1 MISCAVIV
9 TSTAFRNDSISN
21 RPSLSAN
28 FIRFSEARLHAES
41 SRNMY
46 SEQGLE
52 ALIGAVFF
60 DVCQRLIVVSYCIP
74 GSPQMYADSEIMR
87 IMSRALQVSTGS
99 PVTTERVL
107 QSPSLTTACMNSSVT
122 RTLWFAF
129 WKKMDE

>member
-21 RPSLSAN
+21 LPSLSAN
-28 FIRFSEARLHAES
+28 FIRLSDARLQAES

-60 DVCQRLIVVSYCIP
+60 DVCHRLMVVSYCMP
-74 GSPQMYADSEIMR
+74 GSPQMYADPAIIR
-87 IMSRALQVSTGS
+87 IMSFALYVSTGE
-99 PVTTERVL
+99 PVVIACVVH
-107 QSPSLTTACMNSSVT
+107 SPSFITACMKSSVT
-122 RTLWFAF
+122 RTL
-129 WKKMDE
+129 